1 MAVTSGYGCAPALAY
16 LQAHSAPGFIFQC
29 PGWADGHQAMSCID
43 VPGVCPGARVI
54 AISTP
59 CPAAYMNEASNSWVI
74 SGESNAAIDPYG
86 YCH

>member
-1 MAVTSGYGCAPALAY
+1 MT
-16 LQAHSAPGFIFQC
+16 
-29 PGWADGHQAMSCID
+29 CID
-43 VPGVCPGARVI
+43 VAGVCPDAKVI

-74 SGESNAAIDPYG
+74 QGESSAAIDPYG